1 MHLSISEASSFIGIS
16 PSTLRRYERQGLIS
30 PKRTI
35 GGHRRYPISDLRKL
49 AGESTELS
57 ETTIAYARVS
67 SHDQKQDL
75 ARQIERLESYCVASG
90 DSYFILDN
98 LGSGLNDKKRGL
110 KKLIRE
116 IISGRVSKI
125 VLTHKDRLLRFGS
138 EIIFYLCSFFGTKIE
153 RIQEEKQL
161 SDEEV

>member
-49 AGESTELS
+49 AGESIELS

-75 ARQIERLESYCVASG
+75 ARQIERLESYCVVSG
-90 DSYFILDN
+90 NPYLILDD
-98 LGSGLNDKKRGL
+98 LGSGLNYKKRGQTA
-110 KKLIRE
+110 
-116 IISGRVSKI
+116 VDSKP
-125 VLTHKDRLLRFGS
+125 VKTYRNR
-138 EIIFYLCSFFGTKIE
+138 YLWFRGKSH
-153 RIQEEKQL
+153 
-161 SDEEV
+161 